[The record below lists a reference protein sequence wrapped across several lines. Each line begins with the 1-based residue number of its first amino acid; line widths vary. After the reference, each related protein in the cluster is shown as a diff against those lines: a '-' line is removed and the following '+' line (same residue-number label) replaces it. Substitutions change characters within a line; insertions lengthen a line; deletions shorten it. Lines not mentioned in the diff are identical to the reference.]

1 MVEIVSR
8 PEDFTPVRDGVVF
21 VVESQKRSDFV
32 VKIYEVESGEEV
44 GRKRLYSTKRAVV
57 DIAPYVA
64 DMGGLFIPTKG
75 LSELRAVDAQQ
86 YMIEVEVD
94 DQIVARSEAV
104 WVSSNIVRDEVGI
117 NSIFQ
122 TDSCRKIGYG
132 DEDDIRINSGEEGL
146 ITVDVLADTGESFN
160 YNIQSYSGLALFHLS
175 TAMFDP
181 SVRSIAV
188 GVYFNGDFLQGIE
201 YQIAQR
207 SSDAVR
213 LMWYSPAGT
222 LEHYTFPIVHSR
234 IVEAKA
240 RRRFVGVNGYE
251 NTCTA
256 VERLKIGTKR
266 CSQGELQALS
276 TLITAP
282 KVWIEGEEDY
292 EEVVVADNEA
302 VVYQLGKVGQMS
314 VVIEHNREE
323 VWL

>member
-1 MVEIVSR
+1 MRE
-8 PEDFTPVRDGVVF
+8 GVLF
-21 VVESQKRSDFV
+21 VVESDRRCDLV
-32 VKIYEVESGEEV
+32 VRILETESGEEV
-44 GRKRLYSTKRAVV
+44 GCKRIYSTKRAVV
-57 DIAPYVA
+57 DIAPYIA
-64 DMGGLFIPTKG
+64 DMDGLMLPTKG
-75 LSELRAVDAQQ
+75 LSELRAVEAKQ

-94 DQIVARSEAV
+94 DQVVARSEAV

-201 YQIAQR
+201 YQIIQ
-207 SSDAVR
+207 SPTDAVR
-213 LMWYSPAGT
+213 LMWYTSVGT

-234 IVEAKA
+234 VVEAAA
-240 RRRFVGVNGYE
+240 RRRYVSANGYQSS
-251 NTCTA
+251 CTS

>member
-1 MVEIVSR
+1 MVEIVSS
-8 PEDFTPVRDGVVF
+8 PKDFTPVREGVLF
-21 VVESQKRSDFV
+21 VVESDRRCDLV
-32 VKIYEVESGEEV
+32 VRILETESGEEV
-44 GRKRLYSTKRAVV
+44 GCKRIYSTKRAVV
-57 DIAPYVA
+57 DIAPYIA
-64 DMGGLFIPTKG
+64 DMDGLMLPTKG
-75 LSELRAVDAQQ
+75 LSELRAVEAKQ

-207 SSDAVR
+207 SSDMVR
-213 LMWYSPAGT
+213 LMWYSQAGT

-256 VERLKIGTKR
+256 VARLKIGTKR
-266 CSQGELQALS
+266 CEQRVLEGLS
-276 TLITAP
+276 TIITAP
-282 KVWIEGEEDY
+282 KVWIEGEEGY
-292 EEVVVADNEA
+292 KEVVVADSEA
-302 VVYQLGKVGQMS
+302 VVYQLGKVGQMTLT
-314 VVIEHNREE
+314 IERNREE
-323 VWL
+323 VSL